1 MKQYLIGI
9 DNGGSTTKAAVFDL
23 KGREIISAGRR
34 IPLIEPCAGRVERD
48 LNEVWKTNAELI
60 KEVIHKAGIDPQE
73 IAGLGLT
80 GYGNGICLVDRDGNP
95 VYNGIVSSDNRAADL
110 CERLVENGVQDQV
123 YHLTYQEFWPAQT
136 AMLMVWLKENC
147 PDILE
152 KNRLYPFN

>member
-73 IAGLGLT
+73 IAGSF
-80 GYGNGICLVDRDGNP
+80 P
-95 VYNGIVSSDNRAADL
+95 
-110 CERLVENGVQDQV
+110 
-123 YHLTYQEFWPAQT
+123 
-136 AMLMVWLKENC
+136 
-147 PDILE
+147 
-152 KNRLYPFN
+152 